1 MEGEKRPCSNCKLF
15 HRLCK
20 SACCGPVPI
29 DKKVY
34 AENQYLLQR
43 PVEKTFDMG
52 TSIVPV
58 TAEMVC
64 PFLASD
70 HSCMIY
76 KDRPD
81 VCKKYGDESDLLMT
95 CAYQTADGKGR
106 TRKETRKLLEK
117 QENHMK
123 NSKNLKP

>member
-1 MEGEKRPCSNCKLF
+1 MNSQPQQPSCSNCKLF

-34 AENQYLLQR
+34 AENHYLLQR
-43 PVEKTFDMG
+43 SVEKTFDLG
-52 TSIVPV
+52 TTIVPV
-58 TAEMVC
+58 TSDMVC

-76 KDRPD
+76 NDRPD
-81 VCKKYGDESDLLMT
+81 VCKKYGDESDILMT
-95 CAYQTADGKGR
+95 CAYQTADGKAR
-106 TRKETRKLLEK
+106 SRKETRKISTQQHK
-117 QENHMK
+117 QILNRTK
-123 NSKNLKP
+123 